1 MLTAFTGWSSERCP
15 GIGFLSRGDR
25 EIGVLRN
32 VEPPTRPRLE
42 CLRETG
48 LILRCDRKV
57 GNPFQTKQGSRPS
70 CPDQEGRKGSE
81 EGVPENLSVPLEGD
95 RDFGELCGSH
105 QGCQVPFRP
114 PIPNVGLL
122 LRRCSGKG
130 LHLAMTGE
138 PRGFSRVTAGFS
150 SYDGEFRLPLVLAQ
164 AAIDTAREALNR
176 ARRESEDNQY
186 SEEEE
191 LYAAGRA
198 VETAQAALEDARRQA
213 EVLQK
218 EGEIDRI
225 TCESERSDK
234 EKSRAALQEILDNGG
249 RLLAPAPG
257 TVVRTLERGDKT
269 KEGEDAVIL
278 SSADRGFVFEGKLD
292 KDSARHFSAG
302 DKGELH
308 YGLDGSS
315 QKADVEIHSI
325 SPQDESDQVLVTAVL
340 PEGGYTSGM
349 PAQLFL
355 SRKSETY
362 QNCLP
367 LTALRSDFGG
377 DHVFVLRR
385 QSSVLGTEWVIARV
399 DITVKERDSQ
409 MMYVDGA
416 LTYSDQVVISS
427 NKIISEGD
435 RVRIEN

>member
-1 MLTAFTGWSSERCP
+1 MELRLPLEMSPGREAACRAVFGTWGFFPNDARKNCPFVWTSFTGWSSERCP

-130 LHLAMTGE
+130 LHLAMAGE

-164 AAIDTAREALNR
+164 ASPIFH
-176 ARRESEDNQY
+176 
-186 SEEEE
+186 
-191 LYAAGRA
+191 
-198 VETAQAALEDARRQA
+198 
-213 EVLQK
+213 
-218 EGEIDRI
+218 
-225 TCESERSDK
+225 
-234 EKSRAALQEILDNGG
+234 
-249 RLLAPAPG
+249 
-257 TVVRTLERGDKT
+257 
-269 KEGEDAVIL
+269 
-278 SSADRGFVFEGKLD
+278 SSCEGKL
-292 KDSARHFSAG
+292 G
-302 DKGELH
+302 
-308 YGLDGSS
+308 
-315 QKADVEIHSI
+315 I
-325 SPQDESDQVLVTAVL
+325 SLE
-340 PEGGYTSGM
+340 
-349 PAQLFL
+349 
-355 SRKSETY
+355 
-362 QNCLP
+362 
-367 LTALRSDFGG
+367 
-377 DHVFVLRR
+377 
-385 QSSVLGTEWVIARV
+385 
-399 DITVKERDSQ
+399 
-409 MMYVDGA
+409 
-416 LTYSDQVVISS
+416 
-427 NKIISEGD
+427 
-435 RVRIEN
+435 